1 MEGVDPDKELTKL
14 YPKYSLY
21 QGMFFD
27 ISQELVG
34 ENRCDASF
42 HVKPVWIVKGR
53 WMKGAIAG
61 VFQEAQLW
69 LRRCVSRDR
78 RARML
83 NVQTLWT
90 PQHCDANQRGPKM
103 ELIIHV

>member
-42 HVKPVWIVKGR
+42 HVKPV
-53 WMKGAIAG
+53 
-61 VFQEAQLW
+61 
-69 LRRCVSRDR
+69 
-78 RARML
+78 
-83 NVQTLWT
+83 
-90 PQHCDANQRGPKM
+90 
-103 ELIIHV
+103 